1 MSIRPFLLQYP
12 MKAPYLHNFHVDIQH
27 VVQLKTFCSSMV
39 LLYKLSL
46 KKWESVDFLGIATV
60 KIFFIKIIKQTSHT
74 LTAELFN
81 FVGFQAFLYSI
92 C

>member
-1 MSIRPFLLQYP
+1 
-12 MKAPYLHNFHVDIQH
+12 MKGLYLHKFSVDIQH
-27 VVQLKTFCSSMV
+27 IVQFKIFCSSMV
-39 LLYKLSL
+39 QFYKLSS
-46 KKWESVDFLGIATV
+46 KKWELVDFLDIATV
-60 KIFFIKIIKQTSHT
+60 KIFYIKIIKQTSYT

>member
-1 MSIRPFLLQYP
+1 M
-12 MKAPYLHNFHVDIQH
+12 
-27 VVQLKTFCSSMV
+27 VQF
-39 LLYKLSL
+39 YKLSS
-46 KKWESVDFLGIATV
+46 KKWELVDFLDIATV
-60 KIFFIKIIKQTSHT
+60 KIFYIKIIKQTSYT

>member
-1 MSIRPFLLQYP
+1 
-12 MKAPYLHNFHVDIQH
+12 
-27 VVQLKTFCSSMV
+27 MV
-39 LLYKLSL
+39 LLYKLSS
-46 KKWESVDFLGIATV
+46 KQWESVDFLDIATV
-60 KIFFIKIIKQTSHT
+60 KIFFIKIIKQTSCT

>member
-1 MSIRPFLLQYP
+1 
-12 MKAPYLHNFHVDIQH
+12 
-27 VVQLKTFCSSMV
+27 MV